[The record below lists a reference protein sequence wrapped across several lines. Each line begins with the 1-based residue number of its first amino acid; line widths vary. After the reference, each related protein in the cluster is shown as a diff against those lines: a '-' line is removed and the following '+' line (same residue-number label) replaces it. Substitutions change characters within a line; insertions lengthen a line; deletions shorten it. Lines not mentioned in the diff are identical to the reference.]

1 MAEANV
7 NVFLKPDPL
16 LASLEAKLRK
26 ATEAEAVKIQEQI
39 NERQAEI
46 TAEFGSVGFG
56 SGGYVIPNYAYST
69 ESGPGYGDLLAKQTA
84 VQSAVAGKMQLTPS
98 ATMYN
103 DPVTGQTTNLNSI
116 YQAQYY
122 GPQGQTGYVKDPVTG
137 ELMDQYA
144 YAQRETLAGLAGN
157 VDPKTLIRKFYNAD
171 GTELTPEQVAKT
183 AQGVGQARA
192 GWDIGFGPGMLAG
205 GVNARELSDDQLRGG
220 IVNNLVASGEMPVAG
235 YNPVTGQ
242 VTPNPSATGF
252 SDLPAGVTV
261 VSTYADPTTGDVTA
275 VLSNGTTRV
284 LAASGREAA
293 EKKSAYDL
301 LYSEFN
307 NLGIGGLVPDL
318 KTLIE
323 EGVSPAEFTLRL
335 RASKAYEN
343 RFAANKIRINKGLRA
358 LSEAEYIGLED
369 QFQDIMRRYGL
380 PESYYARG
388 DMGRQIGFEQL
399 IANDVSNVELEDRIS
414 TAQRRVLNANPEVTQ
429 ALKQF
434 YPDISN
440 GEILA
445 YTLDPK
451 NAIEQIKRK
460 ITAAEIGGAAIQ
472 SGLQTGVSRAEQLQA
487 AGITKETAQQGFGTI
502 AGGLQ
507 RGSQLASI
515 YGESP
520 YTQATAEQEVFNVP
534 GAQEARK
541 QRQKIT
547 GLEKATFGG
556 QSGLTSSALTRDR
569 AGGY

>member
-1 MAEANV
+1 MVVKNDFYLNAAGDVPAKDFAYTMAAGG
-7 NVFLKPDPL
+7 
-16 LASLEAKLRK
+16 AGSR
-26 ATEAEAVKIQEQI
+26 
-39 NERQAEI
+39 
-46 TAEFGSVGFG
+46 GSV
-56 SGGYVIPNYAYST
+56 
-69 ESGPGYGDLLAKQTA
+69 A
-84 VQSAVAGKMQLTPS
+84 VPWIK
-98 ATMYN
+98 
-103 DPVTGQTTNLNSI
+103 TGQGGANLPEDI
-116 YQAQYY
+116 RKLLY
-122 GPQGQTGYVKDPVTG
+122 GPTGQPGAYDPFTTATGY
-137 ELMDQYA
+137 A
-144 YAQRETLAGLAGN
+144 
-157 VDPKTLIRKFYNAD
+157 VDPN
-171 GTELTPEQVAKT
+171 
-183 AQGVGQARA
+183 
-192 GWDIGFGPGMLAG
+192 
-205 GVNARELSDDQLRGG
+205 
-220 IVNNLVASGEMPVAG
+220 
-235 YNPVTGQ
+235 TGQ
-242 VTPNPSATGF
+242 VIIRQGEGGAQYAEVFVPGVGSGQSTQMTMSSMGGGEDFTVGGASDTSSSG
-252 SDLPAGVTV
+252 DLPAGVTV

-275 VLSNGTTRV
+275 VLSDGTTKV
-284 LAASGREAA
+284 LAPSGQKSA
-293 EKKSAYDL
+293 ERKSAYDL
-301 LYSEFN
+301 LYSEYN
-307 NLGIGGLVPDL
+307 ALGIGGLVPALKDL
-318 KTLIE
+318 ID

-335 RASKAYEN
+335 RQTDQYKK
-343 RFAANKIRINKGLRA
+343 RFAANAQRVAKGLRA
-358 LSEAEYIGLED
+358 LSEAEYVGLED

-380 PESYYARG
+380 PESYYSRG
-388 DMGRQIGFEQL
+388 DMGRQVGFEQL

-460 ITAAEIGGAAIQ
+460 ITAAEIGGAAVR
-472 SGLQTGVSRAEQLQA
+472 SGLTTNVADAEYLQRYGV
-487 AGITKETAQQGFGTI
+487 TKETAEQGYGTI

-507 RGSQLASI
+507 RGSQLASM

>member
-1 MAEANV
+1 MAKL
-7 NVFLKPDPL
+7 LKPDAQ
-16 LASLEAKLRK
+16 LAALEKRIRK
-26 ATEAEAVKIQEQI
+26 AKTQEERDAIQL
-39 NERQAEI
+39 EI
-46 TAEFGSVGFG
+46 DARTSEIMQETGFTNIGFG
-56 SGGYVIPNYAYST
+56 SGGMYVPGGGQGVGSEILEPTGVPGVYSKST
-69 ESGPGYGDLLAKQTA
+69 ITSDT
-84 VQSAVAGKMQLTPS
+84 S
-98 ATMYN
+98 
-103 DPVTGQTTNLNSI
+103 
-116 YQAQYY
+116 
-122 GPQGQTGYVKDPVTG
+122 
-137 ELMDQYA
+137 
-144 YAQRETLAGLAGN
+144 
-157 VDPKTLIRKFYNAD
+157 VDPYGRKSVGNTGNLKVFYDEN
-171 GTELTPEQVAKT
+171 GNQLTPEQVAKS
-183 AQGVGQARA
+183 GVGASFAAA
-192 GWDIGFGPGMLAG
+192 GWDIGFGTGNI
-205 GVNARELSDDQLRGG
+205 GVGTPSAITTSDDSV
-220 IVNNLVASGEMPVAG
+220 ISD
-235 YNPVTGQ
+235 
-242 VTPNPSATGF
+242 PSASSTSDF
-252 SDLPAGVTV
+252 SSGVTV

-275 VLSNGTTRV
+275 VMSDGTTKV
-284 LAASGREAA
+284 LAKSGKQEA
-293 EKKSAYDL
+293 ERKSAYDL

-307 NLGIGGLVPDL
+307 NLGIGGLVPEL
-318 KTLIE
+318 RSFIE

-335 RASKAYEN
+335 RQTDSYKK
-343 RFAANKIRINKGLRA
+343 RFAANAQRVAKGLRA

-388 DMGRQIGFEQL
+388 DMGRQVGFEQL

-429 ALKQF
+429 ALRQF

-460 ITAAEIGGAAIQ
+460 ITAAEIGGAAVR
-472 SGLQTGVSRAEQLQA
+472 SGLTTNVADAEYLQRYGV
-487 AGITKETAQQGFGTI
+487 TKETAEQGYTTI
-502 AGGLQ
+502 SGGLQ
-507 RGSQLASI
+507 RGSQLASM